1 VSIGSP
7 AVTAGGLTP
16 PAVTA
21 AHVTKRFGATVAL
34 DDVELTVEVG
44 EVHALV
50 GRNGAGKSTLVSIL
64 TGLESPDDGELR
76 FGGGPAPAT
85 ADREGWRRV
94 VACVY
99 QHLTIIP
106 TLTVAE
112 NLFLNRQTEGSA
124 VISWPQI
131 RRRAAD
137 LLESWQLD
145 VDVRRL
151 AGELTVEQR
160 QLIEIA
166 RALSLGARLIIL
178 DEPTARLDAGGV
190 SRLLDRIRVLQ
201 GQGVT
206 FLFISHH
213 LQEIFDL
220 CDSVTVFRD
229 AKHVLTSPVTAISHG
244 ELVDAMTGEHVLQ
257 GDDPRPPQP
266 VAAEPVLS
274 VSGLVTTPDA
284 PELTFEVSAGEI
296 VGLAGGGGSGK
307 FAVAESIVG
316 LRRPTSGQISIAGK
330 RLPEGSVAASL
341 EAGVGFVPEDR
352 HEQGM
357 VANMTIGENITMTVW
372 DRLIKFGVCLSPR
385 LRSATAQQM
394 IDTLGI
400 VAPGP
405 EIEASALSGGNQ
417 QKVVMGRAIVSTPRL
432 LVLMSP
438 TAGVDVKSKTALM
451 EQAVRT
457 AEREAAV
464 LVVTDDLD
472 DLRYCHRV
480 LVLFRGE
487 LRAEIS
493 GTWDDATV
501 VAEMEGVDLGDD
513 RATHA
518 PTDRDEHPHG

>member
-1 VSIGSP
+1 VSTGSQ
-7 AVTAGGLTP
+7 AVAAGGIIP
-16 PAVTA
+16 PAVSA
-21 AHVTKRFGATVAL
+21 AHVSKRFGATVAL
-34 DDVELTVEVG
+34 DDVELTVRVG

-64 TGLESPDDGELR
+64 TGLETADSGELR
-76 FGGGPAPAT
+76 YRGEPPPAPA
-85 ADREGWRRV
+85 DREAWRGL

-112 NLFLNRQTEGSA
+112 NLFLNRQNQGSP
-124 VISWPQI
+124 VISWSQI
-131 RRRAAD
+131 RRKATE

-145 VDVRRL
+145 VDVRRF
-151 AGELTVEQR
+151 AADLTVEQR

-166 RALSLGARLIIL
+166 RALSLGARFIIL

-190 SRLLDRIRVLQ
+190 GRLLERIRVLQ
-201 GQGVT
+201 QQGVT

-229 AKHVLTSPVTAISHG
+229 AKHILTAAVADISHG
-244 ELVDAMTGEHVLQ
+244 ELVDAMTGEHEVE
-257 GDDPRPPQP
+257 GDDPRPRRP
-266 VAAEPVLS
+266 VEARAVLAVADLRIS
-274 VSGLVTTPDA
+274 DIS
-284 PELTFEVSAGEI
+284 PELAFHVDAGEI
-296 VGLAGGGGSGK
+296 VGIAGGGGSGK
-307 FAVAESIVG
+307 TALAECIVG
-316 LRRPTSGQISIAGK
+316 LRRPATGQISVDDK
-330 RLPEGSVAASL
+330 PLPYGSVTAAL
-341 EAGVGFVPEDR
+341 QAGVGFVPEDR

-357 VANMTIGENITMTVW
+357 VAELSIGENVTMTVW
-372 DRLIKFGVCLSPR
+372 ERLTRFGFCLSPK
-385 LRSATAQQM
+385 LRNALARRM
-394 IDTLGI
+394 IDELGI

-405 EIEASALSGGNQ
+405 ETHASALSGGNQ
-417 QKVVMGRAIVSTPRL
+417 QKVVMGRAIVSTPRV

-451 EQAVRT
+451 EQAVRV
-457 AEREAAV
+457 AERKAAV

-480 LVLFRGE
+480 LVLFQGE
-487 LRAEIS
+487 LRAELT

-501 VAEMEGVDLGDD
+501 VAEMEGVDLGNA
-513 RATHA
+513 RATNT
-518 PTDRDEHPHG
+518 PTEGSESDNG

>member
-1 VSIGSP
+1 VSIASP

-21 AHVTKRFGATVAL
+21 VGVTKRFGATVAL
-34 DDVELTVEVG
+34 DDVQLTVESG

-64 TGLESPDDGELR
+64 TGLQTPDTGDLEFSG
-76 FGGGPAPAT
+76 APPPNT
-85 ADREGWRRV
+85 ADREAWHRL

-112 NLFLNRQTEGSA
+112 NLFLNRQTESSP
-124 VISWPQI
+124 VISWASI
-131 RRRAAD
+131 RRRAAE

-166 RALSLGARLIIL
+166 RALSLGARFIIL
-178 DEPTARLDAGGV
+178 DEPTARLDAAGV
-190 SRLLDRIRVLQ
+190 ARLMDRIRVLQ
-201 GQGVT
+201 RQGVT

-229 AKHVLTSPVTAISHG
+229 ARHILTAPVADIAHG
-244 ELVDAMTGEHVLQ
+244 ELVDAMTGEHVVQ
-257 GDDPRPPQP
+257 GDDPRPPSP
-266 VAAEPVLS
+266 EGRVPVLS
-274 VSGLVTTPDA
+274 VSGLVATPTA
-284 PELTFEVSAGEI
+284 AEMSFEVSAGEI
-296 VGLAGGGGSGK
+296 VGLAGSGGSGK

-316 LRRPTSGQISIAGK
+316 LRKPVRGEITVAGEQ
-330 RLPEGSVAASL
+330 LTAGSVSASL
-341 EAGVGFVPEDR
+341 AAGVGFVPEDR
-352 HEQGM
+352 HLQGM
-357 VANMTIGENITMTVW
+357 VADLTIGENVTMTVW
-372 DRLIKFGVCLSPR
+372 DRLTRFRVCLSPR
-385 LRSATAQQM
+385 LRSATAQRM
-394 IDTLGI
+394 IDQLGI

-405 EIEASALSGGNQ
+405 ETKASELSGGNQ
-417 QKVVMGRAIVSTPRL
+417 QKVVTGRAIVSTPRL
-432 LVLMSP
+432 LVMMSP

-451 EQAVRT
+451 HEAVRA

-480 LVLFRGE
+480 LVLFQGE
-487 LRAEIS
+487 LRAELT

-501 VAEMEGVDLGDD
+501 VAEMEGVDLGHG
-513 RATHA
+513 RPAE
-518 PTDRDEHPHG
+518 PTDGNERDHD